1 MDQRTRTMYVLDKT
15 SEEFQS
21 QGLFDEADELK
32 RIANKM
38 DDCCRSPFIAINTET
53 SEIRIHEF
61 RCKLR
66 HCPYCGKL
74 RAAQLCAKILPL
86 IQKMDD
92 VRRIDFTVKS
102 NDLPIRKQFKHIVK
116 CFAELRKT
124 DLWKAHFSK
133 GFYSLEATHNSETDQ
148 WHPHIHII
156 VDGHYLK
163 HERLKKLWLEIT
175 GDSTI
180 IWMKRC
186 ETQSQAVYYVNKYV
200 TKTQDPSIVPD
211 HRIAEWALALKGMR
225 FVNLFGGLR
234 HENVNEEDERTKM
247 DIHIYTPMN
256 ELSKAI
262 SDGDKE
268 AQHLW
273 DQIIYHDQ
281 RGSPNLGD
289 PSDEAKKQDR
299 RELIERLEAWLLPPP
314 EPAPDKPTITPES
327 TALFDNSP
335 RPHQV

>member
-1 MDQRTRTMYVLDKT
+1 MEQRTRTMYVLDKT
-15 SEEFQS
+15 SDEFKS
-21 QGLFDEADELK
+21 VGLYDEANELK

-38 DDCCRSPFIAINTET
+38 DDCCRSPFIAINRET

-92 VRRIDFTVKS
+92 VRRIDLTTKS
-102 NDLPIRKQFKHIVK
+102 NDDPIREQFRHIVK

-124 DLWKAHFSK
+124 DLWKAHYSK
-133 GFYSLEATHNSETDQ
+133 GFYSLEATHNNETDQ

-156 VDGHYLK
+156 VDGEYLK
-163 HERLKKLWLEIT
+163 HARLKKLWHEIT

-180 IWMKRC
+180 IWLKRC
-186 ETQSQAVYYVNKYV
+186 ATQSQAVYYVNKYV
-200 TKTQDPSIVPD
+200 TKTQDPSLVPD

-234 HENVNEEDERTKM
+234 HDKINDEDERPKM
-247 DIHIYTPMN
+247 NIHIYTPMSQ
-256 ELSKAI
+256 LSNAI
-262 SDGDKE
+262 CEGDKE
-268 AQHLW
+268 AQEIW
-273 DQIIYHDQ
+273 DNLIYHDK
-281 RGSPNLGD
+281 RGVPALGTD
-289 PSDEAKKQDR
+289 ADR
-299 RELIERLEAWLLPPP
+299 RAEQQRRSLIDQLERWLLPPP
-314 EPAPDKPTITPES
+314 EPEPDKPTITPET

-335 RPHQV
+335 APTVF